1 MSDDNIVFENS
12 AKAEK
17 AEKAEKVKPEVSGQ
31 QSGVGRTE
39 PYIQTPGLT
48 RQTERPVLS
57 RLKTQV
63 KDKNF
68 GCVQQEILLR
78 AQRKVVPPFDGR
90 NS

>member
-39 PYIQTPGLT
+39 PYIQTPRLT
-48 RQTERPVLS
+48 RQTERPVFS

-68 GCVQQEILLR
+68 WVRTARDFVAR
-78 AQRKVVPPFDGR
+78 AKKGGAPFDGR

>member
-1 MSDDNIVFENS
+1 MSDDNIVSGNS

-39 PYIQTPGLT
+39 PYIQTPRRT

-68 GCVQQEILLR
+68 WVRTARDFVAR
-78 AQRKVVPPFDGR
+78 AKKGGAPFDGR